1 VWQPQA
7 YWALVHRQA
16 DNHEV
21 VHHGW
26 VEQPGATRVEMQEA
40 VAAAA
45 LAALVGFLRE
55 FRG

>member
-1 VWQPQA
+1 
-7 YWALVHRQA
+7 VHRQA
-16 DNHEV
+16 DNSEV